1 MQIIFCDVNDRTLK
15 FIRKSKFPKGTECIV
30 FKDSINDIQ
39 EDELA
44 PYLNA
49 EIISPF
55 VYSRLDASLLA
66 KFKKL
71 AMVAVRSTGYNNVD
85 VEYCRNHGIT
95 LANVR
100 GYGEITVAEFA
111 LGLLLSLVRKIGISN
126 NLLKHGIVNVPDY
139 VGIDV
144 AGKMVGVIGTG
155 ATGSHFARLAH
166 AMGCTVLAEDP
177 IKNQKLID
185 DKIVAYTDFKTIAK
199 KADIISLHCPATP
212 SNYHMINAKAI
223 AEMKDGIYIVNT
235 ARGELI
241 DTADLYN
248 ALVSGKVAGAGLDVL
263 DFEDVILK
271 NDINIARNKGNEFE
285 FYSLVNQKLL
295 QLPNVIITPHIA
307 FNSKEAELRILNATL
322 ASITKY
328 IDGEKVPSV
337 A

>member
-1 MQIIFCDVNDRTLK
+1 
-15 FIRKSKFPKGTECIV
+15 
-30 FKDSINDIQ
+30 
-39 EDELA
+39 
-44 PYLNA
+44 
-49 EIISPF
+49 
-55 VYSRLDASLLA
+55 
-66 KFKKL
+66 
-71 AMVAVRSTGYNNVD
+71 MVSTRSTGYNNVD
-85 VEYCRNHGIT
+85 ADYCRRHGII
-95 LANVR
+95 LANVK
-100 GYGEITVAEFA
+100 GYGEVTVAEFA

-144 AGKMVGVIGTG
+144 SGKTVGVIGTG

-166 AMGCTVLAEDP
+166 SMGCDVLAEDP

-185 DKIVAYTDFKTIAK
+185 EKTVSYTDFKTIIK
-199 KADIISLHCPATP
+199 KSDIISLHCPATKD
-212 SNYHMINAKAI
+212 NYHMINAKAI
-223 AEMKDGIYIVNT
+223 AEMKKGIYIINT
-235 ARGELI
+235 ARGELV

-307 FNSKEAELRILNATL
+307 FNSAEAELRILNSTL
-322 ASITKY
+322 SNIVGFMG
-328 IDGEKVPSV
+328 GEKVPS
-337 A
+337 AA